1 MTSNSNTNSDRRDRF
16 LEPSPYASDRGEL
29 VGVDP
34 RKIPVSD
41 LRALGHPESYPK
53 IIRAICLAC
62 VYTPSEIRKCVMYDC
77 PAWPV
82 RMGSNVFHKGR
93 GGVQQIAEPDPSS
106 DDPSGTEAGD
116 SDND

>member
-1 MTSNSNTNSDRRDRF
+1 MTSNSDTNSDRRDRF
-16 LEPSPYASDRGEL
+16 LEPSPYADDGGEKI
-29 VGVDP
+29 GIDP

-41 LRALGHPESYPK
+41 LRDLGHPESYPK

-82 RMGSNVFHKGR
+82 RMGVNVFHR
-93 GGVQQIAEPDPSS
+93 SRVEIQQSAEDEDEDPT
-106 DDPSGTEAGD
+106 SGPPGSED
-116 SDND
+116 E